1 MARFLLLCII
11 VLAELTMLVTKTNG
25 SENVDL
31 TAPVA
36 VNGPYDKAVIGLKDH
51 ELVPSPSPSSGGND
65 SGGGGGAPAGNR
77 LLTRRHSSDKSAA
90 GGDVILG
97 GFATALVAAIFCY
110 IRVTRRK
117 TVE

>member
-1 MARFLLLCII
+1 
-11 VLAELTMLVTKTNG
+11 MLITKTNG

-31 TAPVA
+31 MAPVVA
-36 VNGPYDKAVIGLKDH
+36 NRPYNKAVIGLKD
-51 ELVPSPSPSSGGND
+51 ELVPSLAPSTGGND
-65 SGGGGGAPAGNR
+65 SGDGGAPAGNR

-110 IRVTRRK
+110 IRVTRRNQQTK
-117 TVE
+117 TME